1 MRGVLYPLPLVN
13 YSLELVRLLG
23 GTYHDQKVEIF
34 SELALLVLSSC
45 LQTKSWIS
53 YLGGGMHKPK
63 MHKEGPNIQKLQN
76 RNRSDQQASNF
87 YNFRLLSGRTYYT
100 NCDGNLPAFLNLIKQ
115 KGRFDAIIRWS
126 LPYRDLAPRKFVQL
140 TRKIC

>member
-1 MRGVLYPLPLVN
+1 TTLECFIKPTLIRNDIAINQLNFTSGHLKNALDEHSQNRYNVVLAP
-13 YSLELVRLLG
+13 ELLHNKKEKYEEL
-23 GTYHDQKVEIF
+23 HDFIDM
-34 SELALLVLSSC
+34 VLSDDG
-45 LQTKSWIS
+45 IV
-53 YLGGGMHKPK
+53 
-63 MHKEGPNIQKLQN
+63 
-76 RNRSDQQASNF
+76 
-87 YNFRLLSGRTYYT
+87 LLSGRTYYT